1 MQKINTPFLIF
12 TFFFF
17 SFAYSQK
24 DIPYL
29 ERKVSLNFS
38 NVAISDVFKS
48 ITKQTEVQ
56 FSYNSSLFNDTRKV
70 SLNVSKMPLRL
81 VLENLFKGTSQS
93 YKLRKYY
100 IIIYQVAAQ
109 KTNEVKRILF
119 TGYIYDGRDSASLE
133 NVSVYIKNG
142 KYAALSNDYGYFTVQ
157 FSKPEKQS
165 SVLISVAKENYKDT
179 TIAIDASA
187 PKQFKIYLNPKP
199 SISNQISQNSLPL
212 IVDSFRILPK
222 KDSVIKSEKEFI
234 GKWLGFKKF
243 RQNLRN
249 INDTLFSNFSLSL
262 VPIIS
267 TNKLLSINTINKTSV
282 NLLIGYS
289 KGTKIAEVGGF
300 LNIDNGNVKYVQA
313 AGFGNVVTDSVLGVQ
328 AAGVFNIVNGYVK
341 GVQLGGVFNVASK
354 INAIQLAGV
363 FNHSKSGEG
372 LQAAGVYNFNSGHI
386 RGIQAAGVFN
396 ASDSIKGIQLAG
408 LLNASK
414 QVDGL
419 QLSGL
424 LNVAK
429 KVKGSQISIINIA
442 DTVDGIP
449 FGVFSFV
456 RKGYHKLEIS
466 TNELLFLNVGFKTGV
481 EKLHNNIFVGV
492 NVIPARPILTMGYGL
507 GTLIKMNNKWKFNAD
522 ISAQL
527 LYNYQINDIGFNAIN
542 KLFIGLEYKVNK
554 KVGLAFGPSINLL
567 VNDFSNNQYYE
578 SINALIPKPI
588 YSSTNIAEN
597 TNTKAWLGFHVS
609 ARFF

>member
-1 MQKINTPFLIF
+1 MQKISTPFLIF

-119 TGYIYDGRDSASLE
+119 TGYIYDGHDSTSLE

-199 SISNQISQNSLPL
+199 SISKQISQNSLPL
-212 IVDSFRILPK
+212 IVDSVRILPK

-243 RQNLRN
+243 RQNLKN

-300 LNIDNGNVKYVQA
+300 LNIDNGNVKYAQA

-328 AAGVFNIVNGYVK
+328 AAGFFNIVNGYVK
-341 GVQLGGVFNVASK
+341 GIQMGGVFNVAPK
-354 INAIQLAGV
+354 MKAIQLAGV
-363 FNHSKSGEG
+363 FNHSHSGE
-372 LQAAGVYNFNSGHI
+372 
-386 RGIQAAGVFN
+386 GIQAAGIYNYNRENFYGIQSAGLFN
-396 ASDSIKGIQLAG
+396 ASHSIRGVQISSLF
-408 LLNASK
+408 NVSN
-414 QVDGL
+414 QVEGF
-419 QLSGL
+419 QISGL

-442 DTVDGIP
+442 DTVIGIP

-456 RKGYHKLEIS
+456 KKGYKKIEVS
-466 TNELLFLNVGFKTGV
+466 TNELLFLNIGFRTGV
-481 EKLHNNIFVGV
+481 EKLHNIIFAGI

-507 GTLIKMNNKWKFNAD
+507 GTLININQKWKFNSD
-522 ISAQL
+522 INTQL
-527 LYNYQINDIGFNAIN
+527 LYNYQLNEIGFNAIN
-542 KLFIGLEYKVNK
+542 KLFIGAEYKVSK
-554 KVGLAFGPSINLL
+554 KVSLAFGPSINLL
-567 VNDFSNNQYYE
+567 MNDFSNNKYYE
-578 SINALIPKPI
+578 SVNTLIPTPI
-588 YSSTNIAEN
+588 YSSTNSDN
-597 TNTKAWLGFHVS
+597 KTNTKIWLGFSLS